1 MKLRILPPFSWFF
14 GRRPDEDR
22 RGVEDRRPPASG
34 PGAASRRDPDYVKA
48 TELTTEPIRLQELAE
63 KSGLPLERLRKAA
76 FGKEE
81 LSAEER
87 AALSGQGDE
96 DR

>member
-1 MKLRILPPFSWFF
+1 MKLRDLPPFSWFF
-14 GRRPDEDR
+14 GRRGDE
-22 RGVEDRRPPASG
+22 ERRPPAGG
-34 PGAASRRDPDYVKA
+34 PGSESRRDPGYVKA

-76 FGKEE
+76 FGKEK

-87 AALSGQGDE
+87 AALSGRGDDE